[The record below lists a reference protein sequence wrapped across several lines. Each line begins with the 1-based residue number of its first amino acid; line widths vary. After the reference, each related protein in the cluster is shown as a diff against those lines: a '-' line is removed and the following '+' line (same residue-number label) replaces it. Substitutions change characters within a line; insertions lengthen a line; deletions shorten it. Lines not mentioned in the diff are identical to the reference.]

1 MDRILSYA
9 VKLTS
14 IFLHVITVLSLHQKM
29 MLKKKKENDVIW
41 ERHLLKNLHMKYYD
55 VCHLLSVLLSF
66 YRESK
71 NSCANV
77 SKW

>member
-29 MLKKKKENDVIW
+29 MLKKKENDVIR
-41 ERHLLKNLHMKYYD
+41 EKHLLKNLHMKYYD
-55 VCHLLSVLLSF
+55 VCHLLSVLLLF

-71 NSCANV
+71 NSCANII
-77 SKW
+77 KW

>member
-14 IFLHVITVLSLHQKM
+14 IFLHVSTVLSLHQKM
-29 MLKKKKENDVIW
+29 MLKKKENDVIR
-41 ERHLLKNLHMKYYD
+41 EKHLLKNLHMKYCD
-55 VCHLLSVLLSF
+55 VCHLLSVLLLF

-71 NSCANV
+71 NSCANII
-77 SKW
+77 KW